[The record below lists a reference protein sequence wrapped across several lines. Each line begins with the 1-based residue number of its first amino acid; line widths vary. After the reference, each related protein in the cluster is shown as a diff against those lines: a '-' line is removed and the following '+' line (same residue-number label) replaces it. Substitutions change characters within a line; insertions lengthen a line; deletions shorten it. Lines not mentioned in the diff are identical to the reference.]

1 MSLCSICFFAY
12 CLLVLC
18 FFAFWFDLCAMKIL
32 FEDYYLLVVEKP
44 AGLSTENGGAKH
56 TSAEQEALLYFTE
69 SLMSSSASKRLKATP
84 FLRVAHRLDRPASG
98 ILVLA
103 KTKTA
108 LTHLMAQFEQ
118 RTVQKTYLAATE
130 RAPALPSA
138 ELRHWLRKDEE
149 GKKAQI
155 LEQQARG
162 TQLGTLR
169 YRTLE
174 RVGKTALLEVQPT
187 TGRFHQIR
195 AQLAHIGC
203 PVIGDLAYGGHF
215 WHLDQIKLHAHRLA
229 FQHPKTGEPLVIE
242 SPKPSGW

>member
-1 MSLCSICFFAY
+1 
-12 CLLVLC
+12 
-18 FFAFWFDLCAMKIL
+18 MKIL
-32 FEDYYLLVVEKP
+32 FEDYYLLVIEKP
-44 AGLSTENGGAKH
+44 AGLSTESGGAKH
-56 TSAEQEALLYFTE
+56 TSAEQEALIYFTE
-69 SLMSSSASKRLKATP
+69 SLMKNSASKRLKVTP

-103 KTKTA
+103 KTKMA
-108 LTHLMAQFEQ
+108 LTNLMAQFEN

-130 RAPALPSA
+130 RAPVLPAA
-138 ELRHWLRKDEE
+138 ELRNWLKKDEE
-149 GKKAQI
+149 GKKALISELQG
-155 LEQQARG
+155 RG
-162 TQLGTLR
+162 TQLGTLS

-174 RVGKTALLEVQPT
+174 RTGKTALLEVMPT

-203 PVIGDLAYGGHF
+203 PIVGDLPYGGHF

-242 SPKPSGW
+242 SPKPENW

>member
-1 MSLCSICFFAY
+1 
-12 CLLVLC
+12 
-18 FFAFWFDLCAMKIL
+18 MKVL

-44 AGLSTENGGAKH
+44 AGLSTESGGARH

-69 SLMSSSASKRLKATP
+69 SLMKTSASKRLKATP

-138 ELRHWLRKDEE
+138 ELRHWLVKDEE

-155 LEQQARG
+155 VELQGRG
-162 TQLGTLR
+162 TQLGILT

-174 RVGKTALLEVQPT
+174 RTGKMALLEIQPT

-203 PVIGDLAYGGHF
+203 PIVGDLAYGGHF
-215 WHLDQIKLHAHRLA
+215 WHLDQIKLHAHRLTL
-229 FQHPKTGEPLVIE
+229 QHPKTGEPLVIE
-242 SPKPSGW
+242 SPKPSSW

>member
-1 MSLCSICFFAY
+1 
-12 CLLVLC
+12 
-18 FFAFWFDLCAMKIL
+18 MKIL
-32 FEDYYLLVVEKP
+32 FEDYYLLVIEKP
-44 AGLSTENGGAKH
+44 AGLSTESGGAKH
-56 TSAEQEALLYFTE
+56 TSAEQEALIYFTE
-69 SLMSSSASKRLKATP
+69 SLMKNSASKRLKVTP

-103 KTKTA
+103 KTKMA
-108 LTHLMAQFEQ
+108 LTNLMAQFEN

-130 RAPALPSA
+130 RAPVLPAA
-138 ELRHWLRKDEE
+138 ELRNWLKKDEE
-149 GKKAQI
+149 GKKALISELQG
-155 LEQQARG
+155 RG
-162 TQLGTLR
+162 TQLGTLS

-174 RVGKTALLEVQPT
+174 RTGKTALLEVMPT

-203 PVIGDLAYGGHF
+203 PIVGDLAYGGHF

-242 SPKPSGW
+242 SPKPENW